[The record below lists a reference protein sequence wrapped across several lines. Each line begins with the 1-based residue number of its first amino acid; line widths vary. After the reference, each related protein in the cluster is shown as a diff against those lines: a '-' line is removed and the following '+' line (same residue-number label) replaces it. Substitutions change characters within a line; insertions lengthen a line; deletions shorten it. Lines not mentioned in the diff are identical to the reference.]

1 MYIIGID
8 IGGTTT
14 KAGLIKDNKIIDKVD
29 IKTDRNDVMRGV
41 AKVMHEIMS
50 KGNVKPT
57 EIKGISL
64 GCPGIV
70 KNGIVLSSANL
81 NLKNVNLYDEMSKI
95 TSLPVYV
102 KNDGDMA
109 TLAEYRLGAGVGSNN
124 MVMLIFGTGVGGGII
139 TSGFLYEGQGGSA
152 ELGHIPFVYGGLICG
167 CGNRGCMERYVSCMA
182 LSALAKD
189 MLDTGEKSILEN
201 KDIIPAS
208 EIDRAYMLGDEVA
221 SRIVE
226 EYSSRLAQAFIA
238 YCNIF
243 RPDVIVVGGGLTH
256 APNIIAKA
264 IEKAEK
270 LDYGYMGAPRVD
282 IRLATLG
289 GDAGILAGAVL
300 FE

>member
-8 IGGTTT
+8 IGGSTI
-14 KAGLIKDNKIIDKVD
+14 KAGLIKDNKILDRVD
-29 IKTDRNDVMRGV
+29 TKTDRNDVMKGV
-41 AKVMHEIMS
+41 AKVMHEVMS
-50 KGNVKPT
+50 RGNVKPT
-57 EIKGISL
+57 EVKGISL
-64 GCPGIV
+64 GCPGII

-81 NLKNVNLYDEMSKI
+81 NLKDCNLYEEMAKI

-109 TLAEYRLGAGVGSNN
+109 TLAEYHLGAGVGSNN

-152 ELGHIPFVYGGLICG
+152 ELGHIPLVYGGLECG
-167 CGNRGCMERYVSCMA
+167 CGNRGCMEKYVSCMA

-189 MLDTGEKSILEN
+189 MLKDGEKSMLEN

-221 SRIVE
+221 GKIVE
-226 EYSSRLAQAFIA
+226 EYSNKLSQCFMA

-256 APNIIAKA
+256 APNIIARA

-270 LDYGYMGAPRVD
+270 LNYGYIGAPKVD

>member
-1 MYIIGID
+1 MYTIGID

-14 KAGLIKDNKIIDKVD
+14 KAGLIKDNKIIDRVD
-29 IKTDRNDVMRGV
+29 IKTDKNDVMKGV

-50 KGNVKPT
+50 NGNIKPS

-64 GCPGIV
+64 GCPGIIQ
-70 KNGIVLSSANL
+70 NGVVLSSANL
-81 NLKNVNLYDEMSKI
+81 NLKGVNLYDEMAKI
-95 TSLPVYV
+95 TSLPVFV

-109 TLAEYRLGAGVGSNN
+109 TLAEYHLGAGKGSNN
-124 MVMLIFGTGVGGGII
+124 MIMLIFGTGVGGGIVI
-139 TSGFLYEGQGGSA
+139 NGRLYEGQGGSA
-152 ELGHIPFVYGGLICG
+152 ELGHIPFVYGGEECG
-167 CGNRGCMERYVSCMA
+167 CGNRGCMERYVSCTS
-182 LSALAKD
+182 LSTLAKE
-189 MLDTGEKSILEN
+189 MLGTSEKSILES

-221 SRIVE
+221 GRIVE
-226 EYSSRLAQAFIA
+226 EYSSRLAQAFTA

-256 APNIIAKA
+256 APNIIARA

-270 LDYGYMGAPRVD
+270 LDYGYRGAPKVD
-282 IRLATLG
+282 IRVASLG